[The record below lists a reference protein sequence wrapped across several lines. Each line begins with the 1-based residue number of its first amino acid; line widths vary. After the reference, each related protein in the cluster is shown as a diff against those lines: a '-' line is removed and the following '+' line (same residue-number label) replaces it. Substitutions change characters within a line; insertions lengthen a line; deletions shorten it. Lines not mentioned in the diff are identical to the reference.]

1 MTVPVRLN
9 VLSIIQTLNYQLD
22 PETLLIQGKV
32 EHMGTQ
38 ALKYNQNSLNGE
50 IIVPGDK
57 SISHRSVMFGAIAK
71 GVTTVTG
78 FLMGEDCLST
88 VSCFRQLGVEI
99 EQTDDRLIINGN
111 GLNGLKEP
119 EEVLNV
125 GNSGTTIRLLMGILA
140 GRDFHSTVLG
150 DESIGKRPMT
160 RVTKPLTEMG
170 AIIDGRENGEYPPL
184 SIRGGDI
191 HGIVYHPPVAS
202 AQVKSSILLAGLQ
215 AKGVTTVVEPEKSR
229 DHTERMI
236 RQFGGQVEEEG
247 LAVSVSGGQ
256 ELKGTTIH
264 VPGDIS
270 SAAFFLVAGAI
281 VPNST
286 IILKNVGLNPTR
298 TGIIDV
304 MKEMGADLKIDVKS
318 TDDLMEPVGDLTIQ
332 TSNLKGITIGGEL
345 IPRLIDEIPVIAL
358 LATQA
363 EGETIIKDAHELKV
377 KETNRIDTVV
387 NELSKLGANIT
398 ATDDGMIIKGR
409 NHLKGGSTVSSHGDH
424 RIGMMLAIAALICD
438 NEVQLQQKEAIAV
451 SYPTFFNDL
460 EELL

>member
-1 MTVPVRLN
+1 
-9 VLSIIQTLNYQLD
+9 
-22 PETLLIQGKV
+22 
-32 EHMGTQ
+32 MGTQ
-38 ALKYNQNSLNGE
+38 SLKYNQNSLNGE

-409 NHLKGGSTVSSHGDH
+409 NHLKGGILFQVMETIVLG
-424 RIGMMLAIAALICD
+424 
-438 NEVQLQQKEAIAV
+438 
-451 SYPTFFNDL
+451 
-460 EELL
+460 